1 MSTVSTKPYLL
12 RAIWE
17 WCVDQGFTPY
27 LATLV
32 DENTRVPPGYARD
45 GQIVLNLSPDATGQL
60 QMENEYISFQGRFGG
75 VAHSL
80 VIPVANVIA
89 IYARENGQG
98 MAFEPA
104 LEADEEA
111 GYMTQATESVRQ
123 MTRGREG
130 RVVVAALAG
139 GFAIGAVIG
148 CVIATSRRREP
159 SWSDRL
165 ACEGLGRNLLDRL
178 ASIMPESV
186 SEKFGR

>member
-1 MSTVSTKPYLL
+1 MTTISTKPYLL

-32 DENTRVPPGYARD
+32 DEDTRVPPGYARD

-60 QMENEYISFQGRFGG
+60 QMANDFISFQGRFGG

-98 MAFEPA
+98 MAFEPEP
-104 LEADEEA
+104 EASEGEA
-111 GYMTQATESVRQ
+111 E
-123 MTRGREG
+123 
-130 RVVVAALAG
+130 
-139 GFAIGAVIG
+139 GAVEEPG
-148 CVIATSRRREP
+148 GDVQDLSDATAELRRERSAEP
-159 SWSDRL
+159 QPPARPPRGSHL
-165 ACEGLGRNLLDRL
+165 K
-178 ASIMPESV
+178 V
-186 SEKFGR
+186 VK

>member
-60 QMENEYISFQGRFGG
+60 QMDNEYISFQGRFGG

-104 LEADEEA
+104 LEGGEEVAEELDSEADASDEPVEDMADATAATRAQQAPAEA
-111 GYMTQATESVRQ
+111 PPRPP
-123 MTRGREG
+123 RGSHLK
-130 RVVVAALAG
+130 VV
-139 GFAIGAVIG
+139 
-148 CVIATSRRREP
+148 
-159 SWSDRL
+159 
-165 ACEGLGRNLLDRL
+165 
-178 ASIMPESV
+178 
-186 SEKFGR
+186 K

>member
-45 GQIVLNLSPDATGQL
+45 GQIVLNLSAEATGQL
-60 QMENEYISFQGRFGG
+60 QMDNEYISFQGRFGG

-98 MAFEPA
+98 MAFEPELEA
-104 LEADEEA
+104 HDEADE
-111 GYMTQATESVRQ
+111 GLVD
-123 MTRGREG
+123 
-130 RVVVAALAG
+130 VAG
-139 GFAIGAVIG
+139 GGSADLAE
-148 CVIATSRRREP
+148 ANDLPQQEQAP
-159 SWSDRL
+159 SDTPPRPPRGSHL
-165 ACEGLGRNLLDRL
+165 K
-178 ASIMPESV
+178 V
-186 SEKFGR
+186 VK

>member
-27 LATLV
+27 LAALV
-32 DENTRVPPGYARD
+32 DEHTRIPPGYARD

-60 QMENEYISFQGRFGG
+60 QMDNEYISFQGRFGG

-104 LEADEEA
+104 LEGSEEVAEQLGDDADSSAESGEDMADATAATRAQQAPAEA
-111 GYMTQATESVRQ
+111 PPRPP
-123 MTRGREG
+123 RGSHLK
-130 RVVVAALAG
+130 VV
-139 GFAIGAVIG
+139 
-148 CVIATSRRREP
+148 
-159 SWSDRL
+159 
-165 ACEGLGRNLLDRL
+165 
-178 ASIMPESV
+178 
-186 SEKFGR
+186 K

>member
-60 QMENEYISFQGRFGG
+60 QMDNEYISFQGRFGG

-104 LEADEEA
+104 LEGGEEA
-111 GYMTQATESVRQ
+111 AEELDSEADTSAEPVEDMADATAATRAQQAPADAPPRPPRRSHLK
-123 MTRGREG
+123 
-130 RVVVAALAG
+130 VV
-139 GFAIGAVIG
+139 
-148 CVIATSRRREP
+148 
-159 SWSDRL
+159 
-165 ACEGLGRNLLDRL
+165 
-178 ASIMPESV
+178 
-186 SEKFGR
+186 K

>member
-1 MSTVSTKPYLL
+1 MTTISTKPYLL

-32 DENTRVPPGYARD
+32 DEDTRVPPGYARD

-60 QMENEYISFQGRFGG
+60 QMANDFISFQGRFGG

-104 LEADEEA
+104 LEGGEEA
-111 GYMTQATESVRQ
+111 AEELDSEADTSAEPVEDMADATAATRAQQAPAEAPPRPP
-123 MTRGREG
+123 RGSHLK
-130 RVVVAALAG
+130 VV
-139 GFAIGAVIG
+139 
-148 CVIATSRRREP
+148 
-159 SWSDRL
+159 
-165 ACEGLGRNLLDRL
+165 
-178 ASIMPESV
+178 
-186 SEKFGR
+186 K

>member
-1 MSTVSTKPYLL
+1 MTTVSTKPYLL

-45 GQIVLNLSPDATGQL
+45 GQIVLNLSPDATGQM
-60 QMENEYISFQGRFGG
+60 QMANDFISFQGRFGG

-98 MAFEPA
+98 MAFEPE
-104 LEADEEA
+104 LEAVGGRGARHRRGTAPAAPSRTWPTPPRQLRRAARRRAEA
-111 GYMTQATESVRQ
+111 PRAPAARQPSQGRQ
-123 MTRGREG
+123 M
-130 RVVVAALAG
+130 
-139 GFAIGAVIG
+139 
-148 CVIATSRRREP
+148 
-159 SWSDRL
+159 
-165 ACEGLGRNLLDRL
+165 RNAD
-178 ASIMPESV
+178 A
-186 SEKFGR
+186 

>member
-60 QMENEYISFQGRFGG
+60 QMDNEYISFQGRFGG

-104 LEADEEA
+104 LEGGEEA
-111 GYMTQATESVRQ
+111 AEELDSEADTSAEPVEVMADATAATRAKQAPAEAPPRPP
-123 MTRGREG
+123 RGSHLK
-130 RVVVAALAG
+130 VV
-139 GFAIGAVIG
+139 
-148 CVIATSRRREP
+148 
-159 SWSDRL
+159 
-165 ACEGLGRNLLDRL
+165 
-178 ASIMPESV
+178 
-186 SEKFGR
+186 K

>member
-60 QMENEYISFQGRFGG
+60 QMDNEYISFQGRFGG

-104 LEADEEA
+104 LEGGEEA
-111 GYMTQATESVRQ
+111 AEELDSEADASAESVEDTADATAA
-123 MTRGREG
+123 TRAQHR
-130 RVVVAALAG
+130 
-139 GFAIGAVIG
+139 
-148 CVIATSRRREP
+148 
-159 SWSDRL
+159 
-165 ACEGLGRNLLDRL
+165 LGRIEAGVADLLQVFDDGL
-178 ASIMPESV
+178 ALVQRGVP
-186 SEKFGR
+186 RP

>member
-45 GQIVLNLSPDATGQL
+45 GQILLNLSPDATGQL
-60 QMENEYISFQGRFGG
+60 QMDNEYISFQGRFGG

-104 LEADEEA
+104 LEGSEEVAEQLGDDADSSAESGEDMADATAATRAQQAPAEA
-111 GYMTQATESVRQ
+111 PPRPP
-123 MTRGREG
+123 RGSHLK
-130 RVVVAALAG
+130 VV
-139 GFAIGAVIG
+139 
-148 CVIATSRRREP
+148 
-159 SWSDRL
+159 
-165 ACEGLGRNLLDRL
+165 
-178 ASIMPESV
+178 
-186 SEKFGR
+186 K

>member
-27 LATLV
+27 VATLV

-60 QMENEYISFQGRFGG
+60 QMANDYISFQARFGG
-75 VAHSL
+75 AAHSL
-80 VIPVANVIA
+80 VIPVENVIA

-104 LEADEEA
+104 GPSTDEDLVEGVADEAAVEDMGEA
-111 GYMTQATESVRQ
+111 T
-123 MTRGREG
+123 
-130 RVVVAALAG
+130 AALERAADPG
-139 GFAIGAVIG
+139 DAPEAP
-148 CVIATSRRREP
+148 RRPPRG
-159 SWSDRL
+159 SHL
-165 ACEGLGRNLLDRL
+165 K
-178 ASIMPESV
+178 V
-186 SEKFGR
+186 VK